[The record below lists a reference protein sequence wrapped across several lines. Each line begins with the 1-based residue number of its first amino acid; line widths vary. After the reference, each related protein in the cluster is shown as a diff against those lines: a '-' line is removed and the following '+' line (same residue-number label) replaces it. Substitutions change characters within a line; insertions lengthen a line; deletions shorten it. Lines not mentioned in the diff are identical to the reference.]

1 MTSRAKIAV
10 IQFPGSNTEL
20 ETIAAIERNGMT
32 PISHLWNEPASNLEL
47 CDGYIIVGG
56 FSYEDR
62 SRSGIIASL
71 DPVINTLKK
80 QALVGKPVLG
90 VCNGAQILVESGM
103 VPGNKGFDTIVGLSE
118 NKRVRSGQVVG
129 TGYYN
134 TWCYLKS
141 NKESVSAFIDK
152 SDDGLLLQIPIAHA
166 EGRFVMDKKLQ
177 EVVESTNL
185 AVYHYCNQDGE
196 IINDF
201 PVNPNGSIDNIA
213 ALGNVAGNV
222 MAIMPHPERTYKGDP
237 VFKSLNNFL
246 NSDDVFSY
254 KALRY
259 ESKKITISPFKKPK
273 KTTELL
279 ISMIIADNEA
289 ISVEKCIERLGQT
302 NAGIKKYLHLEIEH
316 EGVLDIENI
325 YETDVL
331 FNPSKEFITTNIDK
345 GSGFRFLV
353 REKENIGGRKM
364 KETLHRRFGF
374 NNITNILKGTVWEIN
389 SKEKQIK
396 KDIDL
401 ILNSHIL
408 CNPISQ
414 ECHEY

>member
-118 NKRVRSGQVVG
+118 NKRVRGGQVVG

-316 EGVLDIENI
+316 DGVLDIENI

>member
-1 MTSRAKIAV
+1 MIDKSKIAI

-32 PISHLWNEPASNLEL
+32 PISHLWNEPSSNLEQYSGFIL
-47 CDGYIIVGG
+47 VGG

-71 DPVINTLKK
+71 DPIMNTLKK
-80 QALVGKPVLG
+80 QALKGKPVLG
-90 VCNGAQILVESGM
+90 ICNGAQILVESGM
-103 VPGNKGFDTIVGLSE
+103 VPGNGNFDTMVSLTE
-118 NKRVRSGQVVG
+118 NKRVKGGQVVG

-141 NKESVSAFIDK
+141 NEKSASAFIDG
-152 SDDGLLLQIPIAHA
+152 SDMGLLHIPIAHA
-166 EGRFVMDKKLQ
+166 EGRFMMDSKLHQ
-177 EVVESTNL
+177 AVEKSNL
-185 AVYHYCNQDGE
+185 AVYRYCDKGGS

-201 PVNPNGSIDNIA
+201 PINPNGSIDNIA

-222 MAIMPHPERTYKGDP
+222 MAIMPHPERTHGGDSI
-237 VFKSLNNFL
+237 FRALNNFL
-246 NSDDVFSY
+246 STDEVFSY
-254 KALRY
+254 KALSY
-259 ESKKITISPFKKPK
+259 DCKKIKVAPFKKSK
-273 KTTELL
+273 ETTELL

-289 ISVEKCIERLGQT
+289 ISVQKCIERLGKT
-302 NAGIKKYLHLEIEH
+302 SVPIKKYLHLEIEH
-316 EGVLDIENI
+316 EGPLNMESV

-331 FNPSKEFITTNIDK
+331 FNPSKEFIVTNVK
-345 GSGFRFLV
+345 RNSGSRFLV

-364 KETLHRRFGF
+364 KETLQKRFGF
-374 NNITNILKGTVWEIN
+374 SGITNILKGTVWEIN

>member
-1 MTSRAKIAV
+1 MIGKPQIAI

-20 ETIAAIERNGMT
+20 ETIAAMERNGMT
-32 PISHLWNEPASNLEL
+32 PISHLWNEPSSNLEQYS
-47 CDGYIIVGG
+47 GYILVGG

-71 DPVINTLKK
+71 DPIMNTLKK
-80 QALVGKPVLG
+80 QALKGKPVLG
-90 VCNGAQILVESGM
+90 ICNGAQILVESGM
-103 VPGNKGFDTIVGLSE
+103 VPGNGNFDTMVSLTE
-118 NKRVRSGQVVG
+118 NKRVKGGQVVG

-141 NKESVSAFIDK
+141 NEKSASAFIDR
-152 SDDGLLLQIPIAHA
+152 SDMGLLHIPIAHA
-166 EGRFVMDKKLQ
+166 EGRFMMDSKLHQ
-177 EVVESTNL
+177 AVEKSNL
-185 AVYHYCNQDGE
+185 AVYRYCDKGGS

-201 PVNPNGSIDNIA
+201 PINPNGSIDNIA

-222 MAIMPHPERTYKGDP
+222 MAIMPHPERTHGGDSI
-237 VFKSLNNFL
+237 FRAL
-246 NSDDVFSY
+246 NSFLSTDEVFSY
-254 KALRY
+254 KALSY
-259 ESKKITISPFKKPK
+259 DCKKMKVAPFKKSK
-273 KTTELL
+273 ETTELL

-289 ISVEKCIERLGQT
+289 ISVQKCIERLGKT
-302 NAGIKKYLHLEIEH
+302 SVPIKKYLHLEIEH
-316 EGVLDIENI
+316 EGPLNMESV

-331 FNPSKEFITTNIDK
+331 FNPSKEFIVTDVKRNS
-345 GSGFRFLV
+345 GSRFLV

-364 KETLHRRFGF
+364 KETLQKRFGF
-374 NNITNILKGTVWEIN
+374 SGITNILKGTVWEIN
-389 SKEKQIK
+389 SREKQIK

>member
-302 NAGIKKYLHLEIEH
+302 NVGIKKYLHLEIEH
-316 EGVLDIENI
+316 DGVLDIENI

-389 SKEKQIK
+389 SMEKQIK

>member
-1 MTSRAKIAV
+1 MIGKPKIAI

-32 PISHLWNEPASNLEL
+32 PISHLWNEPSSNLEQYS
-47 CDGYIIVGG
+47 GYILVGG

-71 DPVINTLKK
+71 DPIMNTLKK
-80 QALVGKPVLG
+80 QALKGKPVLG
-90 VCNGAQILVESGM
+90 ICNGAQILVESGM
-103 VPGNKGFDTIVGLSE
+103 VPGNSNFDTMVSLTE
-118 NKRVRSGQVVG
+118 NKRVKGGQVVG

-141 NKESVSAFIDK
+141 NEKSASAFIDR
-152 SDDGLLLQIPIAHA
+152 SDMGLLHIPIAHA
-166 EGRFVMDKKLQ
+166 EGRFMMDSKLHQ
-177 EVVESTNL
+177 AVEKSNL
-185 AVYHYCNQDGE
+185 AVYRYCDKGGS

-201 PVNPNGSIDNIA
+201 PINPNGSIDNIA

-222 MAIMPHPERTYKGDP
+222 MAIMPHPERTHGGDSI
-237 VFKSLNNFL
+237 FRAL
-246 NSDDVFSY
+246 NSFLSTDEVFSY
-254 KALRY
+254 KALSY
-259 ESKKITISPFKKPK
+259 HCKKMKVAPFKKSK
-273 KTTELL
+273 ETTELL

-289 ISVEKCIERLGQT
+289 ISVQKCIERLGKT
-302 NAGIKKYLHLEIEH
+302 SVPIKKYLHLEIEH
-316 EGVLDIENI
+316 EGPLNMDSV

-331 FNPSKEFITTNIDK
+331 FNPSKEFVVTDVKRNS
-345 GSGFRFLV
+345 GSRFLV

-364 KETLHRRFGF
+364 KETLQKRFGF
-374 NNITNILKGTVWEIN
+374 SGITNILKGTVWEIN
-389 SKEKQIK
+389 SREKQIK

>member
-316 EGVLDIENI
+316 DGVLDIENI

-364 KETLHRRFGF
+364 KETLHKRFGF

>member
-1 MTSRAKIAV
+1 MIDKSKIAI

-32 PISHLWNEPASNLEL
+32 PISHLWNEPSSNLEQYSGFIL
-47 CDGYIIVGG
+47 VGG

-71 DPVINTLKK
+71 DPIMNTLKK
-80 QALVGKPVLG
+80 QALKGKPVLG
-90 VCNGAQILVESGM
+90 ICNGAQILVESGM
-103 VPGNKGFDTIVGLSE
+103 VPGNGNFDTMVSLTE
-118 NKRVRSGQVVG
+118 NKRVKGGQVVG

-141 NKESVSAFIDK
+141 NEKSVSAFIDR
-152 SDDGLLLQIPIAHA
+152 SDMGLLHIPIAHA
-166 EGRFVMDKKLQ
+166 EGRFMVDSKLHQ
-177 EVVESTNL
+177 AVEKSNL
-185 AVYHYCNQDGE
+185 AVYRYCDKGGS

-201 PVNPNGSIDNIA
+201 PINPNGSIDNIA

-222 MAIMPHPERTYKGDP
+222 MAIMPHPERTHGGDSI
-237 VFKSLNNFL
+237 FRALNNFL
-246 NSDDVFSY
+246 STDEVFSY
-254 KALRY
+254 KALSY
-259 ESKKITISPFKKPK
+259 DCKKIKVAPFKKSK
-273 KTTELL
+273 ETTELL

-289 ISVEKCIERLGQT
+289 ISVQKCIERLGKT
-302 NAGIKKYLHLEIEH
+302 SVPIKKYLHLEIEH
-316 EGVLDIENI
+316 EGPLNMDSV

-331 FNPSKEFITTNIDK
+331 FNPSKEFIVTNVK
-345 GSGFRFLV
+345 RNSGSRFLV

-364 KETLHRRFGF
+364 KETLQKRFGF
-374 NNITNILKGTVWEIN
+374 SGITNILKGTVWEIN

>member
-1 MTSRAKIAV
+1 MIDKPKIAI

-32 PISHLWNEPASNLEL
+32 PISHLWNEPSSNLEQYR
-47 CDGYIIVGG
+47 GYMLVGG

-71 DPVINTLKK
+71 DPIMNTLKK
-80 QALVGKPVLG
+80 QALKGKPVLG
-90 VCNGAQILVESGM
+90 ICNGAQILVESGM
-103 VPGNKGFDTIVGLSE
+103 VPGNGNFDTMVSLTE
-118 NKRVRSGQVVG
+118 NKRVKGGQVVG

-141 NKESVSAFIDK
+141 NEKSVSAFIDR
-152 SDDGLLLQIPIAHA
+152 SDMGLLHIPIAHA
-166 EGRFVMDKKLQ
+166 EGRFMMDSKLHQ
-177 EVVESTNL
+177 AVEKSNL
-185 AVYHYCNQDGE
+185 AVYRYCDKGGS

-201 PVNPNGSIDNIA
+201 PINPNGSIDNIA

-222 MAIMPHPERTYKGDP
+222 MAIMPHPERTHGGDSI
-237 VFKSLNNFL
+237 FRAL
-246 NSDDVFSY
+246 NSFLSTDEVFSY
-254 KALRY
+254 KALSY
-259 ESKKITISPFKKPK
+259 DCKKIKVAPFKKSK
-273 KTTELL
+273 ETTELL

-289 ISVEKCIERLGQT
+289 ISVQKCIERLGKT
-302 NAGIKKYLHLEIEH
+302 SVPIKKYLHLEIEH
-316 EGVLDIENI
+316 EGPLNMESV

-331 FNPSKEFITTNIDK
+331 FNPSKEFIVTNVK
-345 GSGFRFLV
+345 RNSGSRFLV

-364 KETLHRRFGF
+364 KETLQKRFGF
-374 NNITNILKGTVWEIN
+374 SGITNILKGTVWEIN

>member
-1 MTSRAKIAV
+1 MIGKPKIAI

-32 PISHLWNEPASNLEL
+32 PISHLWNEPSSNLEQYS
-47 CDGYIIVGG
+47 GYILVGG

-71 DPVINTLKK
+71 DPIMNTLKK
-80 QALVGKPVLG
+80 QALKGKPVLG
-90 VCNGAQILVESGM
+90 ICNGAQILVESGM
-103 VPGNKGFDTIVGLSE
+103 VPGNGNFDTMVSLTE
-118 NKRVRSGQVVG
+118 NKRVKGGQVVG

-141 NKESVSAFIDK
+141 NEKSASAFIDG
-152 SDDGLLLQIPIAHA
+152 SDMGLLHIPIAHA
-166 EGRFVMDKKLQ
+166 EGRFMMDSKLHQ
-177 EVVESTNL
+177 AVEKSNL
-185 AVYHYCNQDGE
+185 AVYRYCDKGGS

-201 PVNPNGSIDNIA
+201 PINPNGSIDNIA

-222 MAIMPHPERTYKGDP
+222 MAIMPHPERTHGGDSI
-237 VFKSLNNFL
+237 FRAL
-246 NSDDVFSY
+246 NSFLSTDEVFSY
-254 KALRY
+254 KALSY
-259 ESKKITISPFKKPK
+259 DCKKMKVAPFKKSK
-273 KTTELL
+273 ETTELL

-289 ISVEKCIERLGQT
+289 ISVQKCIERLGKT
-302 NAGIKKYLHLEIEH
+302 SVPIKKYLHLEIEH
-316 EGVLDIENI
+316 EGPLNMDSV

-331 FNPSKEFITTNIDK
+331 FNPSKEFIVTDVKRNS
-345 GSGFRFLV
+345 GSRFLV

-364 KETLHRRFGF
+364 KETLQKRFGF
-374 NNITNILKGTVWEIN
+374 SGITNILKGTVWEIN
-389 SKEKQIK
+389 SREKQIK

>member
-1 MTSRAKIAV
+1 MISRAKIAV

-254 KALRY
+254 KALKY

-302 NAGIKKYLHLEIEH
+302 DAGIKKYLHLEIEH
-316 EGVLDIENI
+316 DGVLDIESI

>member
-1 MTSRAKIAV
+1 MKNRSKIAV

-20 ETIAAIERNGMT
+20 ETIAAIERNGMV
-32 PISHLWNEPASNLEL
+32 PISHLWNEPSSNLDL

-71 DPVINTLKK
+71 DPVMNTLKK
-80 QALVGKPVLG
+80 QALTGKPVLG

-103 VPGNKGFDTIVGLSE
+103 VPGNNGFETIVSLSE

-141 NKESVSAFIDK
+141 NKESVSAFVDK
-152 SDDGLLLQIPIAHA
+152 SDNGLLHIPIAHA
-166 EGRFVMDKKLQ
+166 EGRFMMDKKLQ
-177 EVVESTNL
+177 DIVETANL
-185 AVYHYCNQDGE
+185 AVYHYCNEDGE
-196 IINDF
+196 VINDF

-222 MAIMPHPERTYKGDP
+222 MAIMPHPERTYIGDP
-237 VFKSLNNFL
+237 IFRSLNSFL

-254 KALRY
+254 KALNY
-259 ESKKITISPFKKPK
+259 ESKKINISPFKKSK

-289 ISVEKCIERLGQT
+289 ISVEKCIERLGKT
-302 NAGIKKYLHLEIEH
+302 DANIKKYLHLEIEH
-316 EGVLDIENI
+316 DGALDIENI

-331 FNPSKEFITTNIDK
+331 FNPSKEFIATNVDR
-345 GSGFRFLV
+345 GSGSRFLV
-353 REKENIGGRKM
+353 REKENIEGRKM
-364 KETLHRRFGF
+364 KETLQKRFGF
-374 NNITNILKGTVWEIN
+374 NNVTNILKGTVWEIN
-389 SKEKQIK
+389 STEKQIK

>member
-1 MTSRAKIAV
+1 MTNRPKIAV

-20 ETIAAIERNGMT
+20 ETIAAIERNGMI
-32 PISHLWNEPASNLEL
+32 PISHLWNEPSSNLEL

-71 DPVINTLKK
+71 DPVMSTVKK
-80 QALVGKPVLG
+80 QALTGKPVLG
-90 VCNGAQILVESGM
+90 VCNGAQILVESGI
-103 VPGNKGFDTIVGLSE
+103 VPGNNGFDTIVSLSE
-118 NKRVRSGQVVG
+118 NKRVKSGQVVG

-141 NKESVSAFIDK
+141 NKESVSAFVDK
-152 SDDGLLLQIPIAHA
+152 SDNGLLHVPIAHA
-166 EGRFVMDKKLQ
+166 EGRFMMDKKLQ
-177 EVVESTNL
+177 EIVETANL
-185 AVYHYCNQDGE
+185 AVYHYCNEDGV

-222 MAIMPHPERTYKGDP
+222 MAIMPHPERTHIGDP
-237 VFKSLNNFL
+237 IFRSLNSFL

-254 KALRY
+254 KALNY
-259 ESKKITISPFKKPK
+259 KSKKINISPFKKSK

-289 ISVEKCIERLGQT
+289 ISVEKCIERLGKT
-302 NAGIKKYLHLEIEH
+302 DADIKKYLHLEIEH
-316 EGVLDIENI
+316 DGALDIESI

-331 FNPSKEFITTNIDK
+331 FNPSKEFIATNVDR
-345 GSGFRFLV
+345 GSGSRFLV

-364 KETLHRRFGF
+364 KETLQKRFGF
-374 NNITNILKGTVWEIN
+374 SGITNILKGTIWEIN

>member
-32 PISHLWNEPASNLEL
+32 PISHLWNEPASNLEF

-316 EGVLDIENI
+316 DGVLDIENI

>member
-1 MTSRAKIAV
+1 MIDKSKIAI

-32 PISHLWNEPASNLEL
+32 PISHLWNEPSSNLEQYSGFIL
-47 CDGYIIVGG
+47 VGG

-71 DPVINTLKK
+71 DPIMNTLKK
-80 QALVGKPVLG
+80 QALKGKPVLG
-90 VCNGAQILVESGM
+90 ICNGAQILVESGM
-103 VPGNKGFDTIVGLSE
+103 VPGNGNFDTMVSLTE
-118 NKRVRSGQVVG
+118 NKRVKGGQVVG

-141 NKESVSAFIDK
+141 NEKSASAFIDG
-152 SDDGLLLQIPIAHA
+152 SDMGLLHIPIAHA
-166 EGRFVMDKKLQ
+166 EGRFMMDSKLHQ
-177 EVVESTNL
+177 AVEKSNL
-185 AVYHYCNQDGE
+185 AVYRYCDKGGS

-201 PVNPNGSIDNIA
+201 PINPNGSIDNIA

-222 MAIMPHPERTYKGDP
+222 MAIMPHPERTHGGDSI
-237 VFKSLNNFL
+237 FRALNNFL
-246 NSDDVFSY
+246 STDEVFSY
-254 KALRY
+254 KALSY
-259 ESKKITISPFKKPK
+259 DCKKIKVAPFKKSK
-273 KTTELL
+273 ETTELL

-289 ISVEKCIERLGQT
+289 ISVQKCIERLGKT
-302 NAGIKKYLHLEIEH
+302 SVPIKKYLHLEIEH
-316 EGVLDIENI
+316 EGPLNMESV

-331 FNPSKEFITTNIDK
+331 FNPSKEFIVTNVK
-345 GSGFRFLV
+345 RNSGSRFLV

-364 KETLHRRFGF
+364 KETLQKRFGF
-374 NNITNILKGTVWEIN
+374 SGITSILKGTIWEIN
-389 SKEKQIK
+389 SREKQIK

>member
-1 MTSRAKIAV
+1 MIDKPKIAI

-32 PISHLWNEPASNLEL
+32 PISHLWNEPSSNLEQYS
-47 CDGYIIVGG
+47 GYILVGG

-71 DPVINTLKK
+71 DPIMNTLKK
-80 QALVGKPVLG
+80 QALKGKPVLG
-90 VCNGAQILVESGM
+90 ICNGAQILVESGM
-103 VPGNKGFDTIVGLSE
+103 VPGNGNFDTMVSLTE
-118 NKRVRSGQVVG
+118 NKRVKGGQVVG

-141 NKESVSAFIDK
+141 NEKSASAFIDG
-152 SDDGLLLQIPIAHA
+152 SDMGLLHIPIAHA
-166 EGRFVMDKKLQ
+166 EGRFMMDSKLHQ
-177 EVVESTNL
+177 AVEKSNL
-185 AVYHYCNQDGE
+185 AVYRYCDKGGS

-201 PVNPNGSIDNIA
+201 PINPNGSIDNIA

-222 MAIMPHPERTYKGDP
+222 MAIMPHPERTHGGDSI
-237 VFKSLNNFL
+237 FRAL
-246 NSDDVFSY
+246 NSFLSTDEVFSY
-254 KALRY
+254 KALSY
-259 ESKKITISPFKKPK
+259 DCKKIKVAPFKKSK
-273 KTTELL
+273 ETTELL

-289 ISVEKCIERLGQT
+289 ISVQKCIERLGKT
-302 NAGIKKYLHLEIEH
+302 SVPIKKYLHLEIEH
-316 EGVLDIENI
+316 EGPLNMDSV

-331 FNPSKEFITTNIDK
+331 FNPSKEFIVTDVKRNS
-345 GSGFRFLV
+345 GSRFLV

-364 KETLHRRFGF
+364 KETLQKRFGF
-374 NNITNILKGTVWEIN
+374 SGITNILKGTVWEIN
-389 SKEKQIK
+389 SREKQIK

>member
-118 NKRVRSGQVVG
+118 NKRVKSGQVVG

-141 NKESVSAFIDK
+141 NKESVSAFIDR

-259 ESKKITISPFKKPK
+259 ESKKITVSPFKKPK

-316 EGVLDIENI
+316 DGVLDIENI

-364 KETLHRRFGF
+364 KETLHKRFGF

>member
-1 MTSRAKIAV
+1 MIDKSKIAI

-32 PISHLWNEPASNLEL
+32 PISHLWNEPSSNLEQYSGFIL
-47 CDGYIIVGG
+47 VGG

-71 DPVINTLKK
+71 DPIMNTLKK
-80 QALVGKPVLG
+80 QALKGKPVLG
-90 VCNGAQILVESGM
+90 ICNGAQILVESGM
-103 VPGNKGFDTIVGLSE
+103 VPGNGNFDTMVSLTE
-118 NKRVRSGQVVG
+118 NKRVKGGQVVG

-141 NKESVSAFIDK
+141 NEKSVSAFIDR
-152 SDDGLLLQIPIAHA
+152 SDMGLLHIPIAHA
-166 EGRFVMDKKLQ
+166 EGRFMMDSKLHQ
-177 EVVESTNL
+177 AVEKSNL
-185 AVYHYCNQDGE
+185 AVYRYCDKGGS

-201 PVNPNGSIDNIA
+201 PINPNGSIDNIA

-222 MAIMPHPERTYKGDP
+222 MAIMPHPERTHGGDSI
-237 VFKSLNNFL
+237 FRALNNFL
-246 NSDDVFSY
+246 STDEVFSY
-254 KALRY
+254 KALSY
-259 ESKKITISPFKKPK
+259 DCKKIKVAPFKKSK
-273 KTTELL
+273 ETTELL

-289 ISVEKCIERLGQT
+289 ISVQKCIERLGKT
-302 NAGIKKYLHLEIEH
+302 SVPIKKYLHLEIEH
-316 EGVLDIENI
+316 EGPLNMDSV

-331 FNPSKEFITTNIDK
+331 FNPSKEFIVTNVK
-345 GSGFRFLV
+345 RNSGSRFLV

-364 KETLHRRFGF
+364 KETLQKRFGF
-374 NNITNILKGTVWEIN
+374 SGITNILKGTVWEIN

>member
-1 MTSRAKIAV
+1 MIDKPKIAI

-32 PISHLWNEPASNLEL
+32 PISHLWNEPSSNLEQYS
-47 CDGYIIVGG
+47 GYILVGG

-71 DPVINTLKK
+71 DPIMSTLKK
-80 QALVGKPVLG
+80 QALKGKPVLG
-90 VCNGAQILVESGM
+90 ICNGAQILVESGM
-103 VPGNKGFDTIVGLSE
+103 VPGNGNFDTMVSLTE
-118 NKRVRSGQVVG
+118 NKRVKGGQVVG

-141 NKESVSAFIDK
+141 NEKSASAFIDR
-152 SDDGLLLQIPIAHA
+152 SDMGLLHIPIAHA
-166 EGRFVMDKKLQ
+166 EGRLMMDSKLHQ
-177 EVVESTNL
+177 AVEKSNL
-185 AVYHYCNQDGE
+185 AVYRYCDKGGS

-201 PVNPNGSIDNIA
+201 PINPNGSIDNIA

-222 MAIMPHPERTYKGDP
+222 MAIMPHPERTHGGDSI
-237 VFKSLNNFL
+237 FRAL
-246 NSDDVFSY
+246 NSFLSTDEVFSY
-254 KALRY
+254 KALSY
-259 ESKKITISPFKKPK
+259 DCKKIKVAPFKKSK
-273 KTTELL
+273 ETTELL

-289 ISVEKCIERLGQT
+289 ISVQKCIERLGKT
-302 NAGIKKYLHLEIEH
+302 SVPIKKYLHLEIEH
-316 EGVLDIENI
+316 EGPLNMDSV

-331 FNPSKEFITTNIDK
+331 FNPSKEFIVTDVKRNS
-345 GSGFRFLV
+345 GSRFLV

-364 KETLHRRFGF
+364 KETLQKRFGF
-374 NNITNILKGTVWEIN
+374 SGITNILKGTIWEIN
-389 SKEKQIK
+389 SREKQIK

>member
-1 MTSRAKIAV
+1 
-10 IQFPGSNTEL
+10 
-20 ETIAAIERNGMT
+20 
-32 PISHLWNEPASNLEL
+32 
-47 CDGYIIVGG
+47 
-56 FSYEDR
+56 
-62 SRSGIIASL
+62 
-71 DPVINTLKK
+71 
-80 QALVGKPVLG
+80 VGKPVLG

-316 EGVLDIENI
+316 DGVLDIENI
-325 YETDVL
+325 YETGVL

>member
-316 EGVLDIENI
+316 DGVLDIENI

-396 KDIDL
+396 KR
-401 ILNSHIL
+401 H
-408 CNPISQ
+408 
-414 ECHEY
+414 

>member
-1 MTSRAKIAV
+1 MIDKPKIAI

-32 PISHLWNEPASNLEL
+32 PISHLWNEPSSNLEQYSGFIL
-47 CDGYIIVGG
+47 VGG

-71 DPVINTLKK
+71 DPIMNTLKK
-80 QALVGKPVLG
+80 QALKGKPVLG
-90 VCNGAQILVESGM
+90 ICNGAQILVESGM
-103 VPGNKGFDTIVGLSE
+103 VPGNGNFDTMVSLTE
-118 NKRVRSGQVVG
+118 NKRVKGGQVVG

-141 NKESVSAFIDK
+141 NEKSVSAFIDR
-152 SDDGLLLQIPIAHA
+152 SDMGLLHMPIAHA
-166 EGRFVMDKKLQ
+166 EGRFMMDSKLHQ
-177 EVVESTNL
+177 AVEKSNL
-185 AVYHYCNQDGE
+185 AVYRYCDKGGS

-201 PVNPNGSIDNIA
+201 PINPNGSIDNIA

-222 MAIMPHPERTYKGDP
+222 MAIMPHPERTHGGDSI
-237 VFKSLNNFL
+237 FRALNNFL
-246 NSDDVFSY
+246 STDEVFSY
-254 KALRY
+254 KALSY
-259 ESKKITISPFKKPK
+259 DCKKIKVAPFKKSK
-273 KTTELL
+273 ETTELL

-289 ISVEKCIERLGQT
+289 ISVQKCIERLGKT
-302 NAGIKKYLHLEIEH
+302 SVPIKKYLHLEIEH
-316 EGVLDIENI
+316 EGPLNMESV

-331 FNPSKEFITTNIDK
+331 FNPSKEFIVTNVK
-345 GSGFRFLV
+345 RNSGSRFLV

-364 KETLHRRFGF
+364 KETLQKRFGF
-374 NNITNILKGTVWEIN
+374 SGITNILKGTVWEIN

>member
-316 EGVLDIENI
+316 DGVLDIENI
-325 YETDVL
+325 YETGVL

>member
-1 MTSRAKIAV
+1 MIDKPKIAI

-32 PISHLWNEPASNLEL
+32 PISHLWNEPSSNLEQ
-47 CDGYIIVGG
+47 CSGYILVGG

-71 DPVINTLKK
+71 DPIMNTLKK
-80 QALVGKPVLG
+80 QALKGKPVLG
-90 VCNGAQILVESGM
+90 ICNGAQILVESGM
-103 VPGNKGFDTIVGLSE
+103 VPGNGNFDTMVSLTE
-118 NKRVRSGQVVG
+118 NKRVKGGQVVG

-141 NKESVSAFIDK
+141 NEKSVSAFIDR
-152 SDDGLLLQIPIAHA
+152 SDMGLLHIPIAHA
-166 EGRFVMDKKLQ
+166 EGRFMMDSKLHQ
-177 EVVESTNL
+177 AVEKSNL
-185 AVYHYCNQDGE
+185 AVYRYCDKGGS

-201 PVNPNGSIDNIA
+201 PINPNGSIDNIA

-222 MAIMPHPERTYKGDP
+222 MAIMPHPERTHGGDSI
-237 VFKSLNNFL
+237 FRAL
-246 NSDDVFSY
+246 NSFLSTDEVFSY
-254 KALRY
+254 KALSY
-259 ESKKITISPFKKPK
+259 DCKKIKVAPFKKSK
-273 KTTELL
+273 ETTELL

-289 ISVEKCIERLGQT
+289 ISVQKCIERLGKT
-302 NAGIKKYLHLEIEH
+302 SVPIKKYLHLEIEH
-316 EGVLDIENI
+316 EGPLNMESV

-331 FNPSKEFITTNIDK
+331 FNPSKEFIVTNVK
-345 GSGFRFLV
+345 RNSGSRFLV

-364 KETLHRRFGF
+364 KETLQKRFGF
-374 NNITNILKGTVWEIN
+374 SGITNILKGTIWEIN
-389 SKEKQIK
+389 SREKQIK

>member
-222 MAIMPHPERTYKGDP
+222 MAIMPHPERTDKGDP

-316 EGVLDIENI
+316 DGVLDIENI

>member
-20 ETIAAIERNGMT
+20 ETIAAIERNGMS

-118 NKRVRSGQVVG
+118 NKRVRGGQVVG

-316 EGVLDIENI
+316 DGVLDIENI

>member
-1 MTSRAKIAV
+1 MTNRPKIAV

-20 ETIAAIERNGMT
+20 ETIAAIERNGMI
-32 PISHLWNEPASNLEL
+32 PISHLWNEPSSNLEL

-71 DPVINTLKK
+71 DPVMSTLKK
-80 QALVGKPVLG
+80 QASTGKPVLG
-90 VCNGAQILVESGM
+90 VCNGAQILVESGI
-103 VPGNKGFDTIVGLSE
+103 VPGNSGFDTIVSLSE
-118 NKRVRSGQVVG
+118 NKRVKNGQVVG

-141 NKESVSAFIDK
+141 NKESVSAFVDK
-152 SDDGLLLQIPIAHA
+152 SDNGLLHVPIAHA
-166 EGRFVMDKKLQ
+166 EGRFMMDKKLQ
-177 EVVESTNL
+177 EIVETANL
-185 AVYHYCNQDGE
+185 AVYHYCNEDGV

-222 MAIMPHPERTYKGDP
+222 MAIMPHPERTHIGDP
-237 VFKSLNNFL
+237 IFRSLNSFL

-254 KALRY
+254 KALNY
-259 ESKKITISPFKKPK
+259 KSKKINISPFKKSK

-289 ISVEKCIERLGQT
+289 ISVEKCIERLGKT
-302 NAGIKKYLHLEIEH
+302 DANIKKYLHLEIEH
-316 EGVLDIENI
+316 DGALDIESI

-331 FNPSKEFITTNIDK
+331 FNPNKEFIATNVDR
-345 GSGFRFLV
+345 GSGSRFLV

-364 KETLHRRFGF
+364 KETLQKRFGF

-401 ILNSHIL
+401 ILNSYIL
-408 CNPISQ
+408 SNPISQ

>member
-71 DPVINTLKK
+71 DPVMNTLKK

-316 EGVLDIENI
+316 DGVLDIENI

>member
-1 MTSRAKIAV
+1 MIDKSKIAI

-32 PISHLWNEPASNLEL
+32 PISHLWNEPSSNLEQYSGFIL
-47 CDGYIIVGG
+47 VGG

-71 DPVINTLKK
+71 DPIMNTLKK
-80 QALVGKPVLG
+80 QALKGKPVLG
-90 VCNGAQILVESGM
+90 ICNGAQILVESGM
-103 VPGNKGFDTIVGLSE
+103 VPGNGNFDTMVSLTE
-118 NKRVRSGQVVG
+118 NKRVKGGQVVG

-141 NKESVSAFIDK
+141 NEKSVSAFIDG
-152 SDDGLLLQIPIAHA
+152 SDMGLLHIPIAHA
-166 EGRFVMDKKLQ
+166 EGRFMMDSKLHQ
-177 EVVESTNL
+177 AVEKSNL
-185 AVYHYCNQDGE
+185 AVYRYCDKGGS

-201 PVNPNGSIDNIA
+201 PINPNGSIDNIA

-222 MAIMPHPERTYKGDP
+222 MAIMPHPERTHGGDSI
-237 VFKSLNNFL
+237 FRALNNFL
-246 NSDDVFSY
+246 STDEVFSY
-254 KALRY
+254 KALSY
-259 ESKKITISPFKKPK
+259 DCKKIKVAPFKKSK
-273 KTTELL
+273 ETTELL

-289 ISVEKCIERLGQT
+289 ISVQKCIERLGKT
-302 NAGIKKYLHLEIEH
+302 SVPIKKYLHLEIEH
-316 EGVLDIENI
+316 EGPLNMESV

-331 FNPSKEFITTNIDK
+331 FNPSKEFIVTNVK
-345 GSGFRFLV
+345 RNSGSRFLV

-364 KETLHRRFGF
+364 KETLQKRFGF
-374 NNITNILKGTVWEIN
+374 SGITNILKGTIWEIN
-389 SKEKQIK
+389 SREKQIK

>member
-1 MTSRAKIAV
+1 MTNRPKIAV

-20 ETIAAIERNGMT
+20 ETIAAIERNGMI
-32 PISHLWNEPASNLEL
+32 PISHLWNEPSSNLEL

-71 DPVINTLKK
+71 DPVMSTLKK
-80 QALVGKPVLG
+80 QALTGKPVLG
-90 VCNGAQILVESGM
+90 VCNGAQILVESGI
-103 VPGNKGFDTIVGLSE
+103 VPGNNGFDTIVSLSE
-118 NKRVRSGQVVG
+118 NKRVKSGQVVG

-141 NKESVSAFIDK
+141 NKESVSAFVDK
-152 SDDGLLLQIPIAHA
+152 SDNGLLHVPIAHA
-166 EGRFVMDKKLQ
+166 EGRFMMDKKLQ
-177 EVVESTNL
+177 EIVETANL
-185 AVYHYCNQDGE
+185 AVYHYCNEDGV

-222 MAIMPHPERTYKGDP
+222 MAIMPHPERTHIGDP
-237 VFKSLNNFL
+237 IFRSLNSFL

-254 KALRY
+254 KALNY
-259 ESKKITISPFKKPK
+259 ESKKINLSPFKKSK

-289 ISVEKCIERLGQT
+289 ISVEKCIERLGKT
-302 NAGIKKYLHLEIEH
+302 DANIKKYLHLEIEH
-316 EGVLDIENI
+316 DGALDIESI

-331 FNPSKEFITTNIDK
+331 FNPSKEFIATNVDR
-345 GSGFRFLV
+345 GSGSRFLV
-353 REKENIGGRKM
+353 REKENIDGRKM
-364 KETLHRRFGF
+364 KETLQKRFGF
-374 NNITNILKGTVWEIN
+374 LNIKNIIKGTVWETV
-389 SKEKQIK
+389 SQKKQAK

-414 ECHEY
+414 ERHEY

>member
-1 MTSRAKIAV
+1 MIDKSKIAI

-32 PISHLWNEPASNLEL
+32 PISHLWNEPSSNLEQYS
-47 CDGYIIVGG
+47 GYILVGG

-71 DPVINTLKK
+71 DPIMNTLKK
-80 QALVGKPVLG
+80 QALKGKPVLG
-90 VCNGAQILVESGM
+90 ICNGAQILVESGM
-103 VPGNKGFDTIVGLSE
+103 VPGNGNFDTMVSLTE
-118 NKRVRSGQVVG
+118 NKRVKGGQVVG

-141 NKESVSAFIDK
+141 NEKSVSAFIDR
-152 SDDGLLLQIPIAHA
+152 SDMGLLHIPIAHA
-166 EGRFVMDKKLQ
+166 EGRFMMDSKLHQ
-177 EVVESTNL
+177 AVEKSNL
-185 AVYHYCNQDGE
+185 AVYRYCDKGGS

-201 PVNPNGSIDNIA
+201 PINPNGSIDNIA

-222 MAIMPHPERTYKGDP
+222 MAIMPHPERTHGGDSI
-237 VFKSLNNFL
+237 FRALNNFL
-246 NSDDVFSY
+246 STDEVFSY
-254 KALRY
+254 KALSY
-259 ESKKITISPFKKPK
+259 DCKKIKVAPFKKSK
-273 KTTELL
+273 ETTELL

-289 ISVEKCIERLGQT
+289 ISVQKCIERLGKT
-302 NAGIKKYLHLEIEH
+302 SVPIKKYLHLEIEH
-316 EGVLDIENI
+316 EGPLNMESV

-331 FNPSKEFITTNIDK
+331 FNPSKEFIVTNVK
-345 GSGFRFLV
+345 RNSGSRFLV

-364 KETLHRRFGF
+364 KETLQKRFGF
-374 NNITNILKGTVWEIN
+374 SGITNILKGTVWEIN

>member
-1 MTSRAKIAV
+1 MIDKPKIAI

-32 PISHLWNEPASNLEL
+32 PISHLWNEPSSNLEQYS
-47 CDGYIIVGG
+47 GYILVGG

-71 DPVINTLKK
+71 DPIMNTLKK
-80 QALVGKPVLG
+80 QALKGKPVLG
-90 VCNGAQILVESGM
+90 ICNGAQILVESGM
-103 VPGNKGFDTIVGLSE
+103 VPGNGNFDTMVSLTE
-118 NKRVRSGQVVG
+118 NKRVKGGQVVG

-141 NKESVSAFIDK
+141 NEKSASAFIDG
-152 SDDGLLLQIPIAHA
+152 SDMDLLHIPIAHA
-166 EGRFVMDKKLQ
+166 EGRFMMDSKLHQ
-177 EVVESTNL
+177 AVEKSNL
-185 AVYHYCNQDGE
+185 AVYRYCDKGGS

-201 PVNPNGSIDNIA
+201 PINPNGSIDNIA

-222 MAIMPHPERTYKGDP
+222 MAIMPHPERTHGGDSI
-237 VFKSLNNFL
+237 FRALNNFL
-246 NSDDVFSY
+246 STDEVFSY
-254 KALRY
+254 KALSY
-259 ESKKITISPFKKPK
+259 DCKKIKVAPFKKSK
-273 KTTELL
+273 ETTELL

-289 ISVEKCIERLGQT
+289 ISVQKCIERLGKT
-302 NAGIKKYLHLEIEH
+302 SVPIKKYLHLEIEH
-316 EGVLDIENI
+316 EGPLNMDSV

-331 FNPSKEFITTNIDK
+331 FNPSKEFIVTNVK
-345 GSGFRFLV
+345 RNSGSRFLV

-364 KETLHRRFGF
+364 KETLQKRFGF
-374 NNITNILKGTVWEIN
+374 SGITNILKGTIWEIN
-389 SKEKQIK
+389 SREKQIK

>member
-1 MTSRAKIAV
+1 MIDKSKIAI

-32 PISHLWNEPASNLEL
+32 PISHLWNEPSSNLEQYSGFIL
-47 CDGYIIVGG
+47 VGG

-71 DPVINTLKK
+71 DPIMNTLKK
-80 QALVGKPVLG
+80 QALKGKPVLG
-90 VCNGAQILVESGM
+90 ICNGAQILVESGM
-103 VPGNKGFDTIVGLSE
+103 VPGNGNFDTMVSLTE
-118 NKRVRSGQVVG
+118 NKRVKGGQVVG

-141 NKESVSAFIDK
+141 NEKSVSAFIDR
-152 SDDGLLLQIPIAHA
+152 SDMGLLHIPIAHA
-166 EGRFVMDKKLQ
+166 EGRFMMDSKLHQ
-177 EVVESTNL
+177 AVEKSNL
-185 AVYHYCNQDGE
+185 AVYRYCDKGGS

-201 PVNPNGSIDNIA
+201 PINPNGSIDNIA

-222 MAIMPHPERTYKGDP
+222 MAIMPHPERTHGGDSI
-237 VFKSLNNFL
+237 FRALNNFL
-246 NSDDVFSY
+246 STDEVFSY
-254 KALRY
+254 KALSY
-259 ESKKITISPFKKPK
+259 DCKKIKVAPFKKSK
-273 KTTELL
+273 ETTELL

-289 ISVEKCIERLGQT
+289 ISVQKCIERLGKT
-302 NAGIKKYLHLEIEH
+302 SVPIKKYLHLEIEH
-316 EGVLDIENI
+316 EGPLNMDRV

-331 FNPSKEFITTNIDK
+331 FNPSKEFIVTDVKRNS
-345 GSGFRFLV
+345 GSRFLV

-364 KETLHRRFGF
+364 KETLQKRFGF
-374 NNITNILKGTVWEIN
+374 SGITNILKGTVWEIN

>member
-20 ETIAAIERNGMT
+20 ETIAAIERNGMM
-32 PISHLWNEPASNLEL
+32 PISHLWNEPSSNLEL

-316 EGVLDIENI
+316 DGVLDIENI

>member
-32 PISHLWNEPASNLEL
+32 PISHLWNEPASNLEF

-222 MAIMPHPERTYKGDP
+222 MAIMPHPERTDKGDP

-316 EGVLDIENI
+316 DGVLDIENI

>member
-1 MTSRAKIAV
+1 MIDKSKIAI

-32 PISHLWNEPASNLEL
+32 PISHLWNEPSSNLEQYSGFIL
-47 CDGYIIVGG
+47 VGG

-71 DPVINTLKK
+71 DPIMNTLKK
-80 QALVGKPVLG
+80 QALKGKPVLG
-90 VCNGAQILVESGM
+90 ICNGAQILVESGM
-103 VPGNKGFDTIVGLSE
+103 VPGNGNFDTMVSLTE
-118 NKRVRSGQVVG
+118 NKRVKGGQVVG

-141 NKESVSAFIDK
+141 NEKSVSAFIDR
-152 SDDGLLLQIPIAHA
+152 SDMGLLHIPIAHA
-166 EGRFVMDKKLQ
+166 EGSFMMDSKLHQ
-177 EVVESTNL
+177 AVEKSNL
-185 AVYHYCNQDGE
+185 AVYRYCDKGGS

-201 PVNPNGSIDNIA
+201 PINPNGSIDNIA

-222 MAIMPHPERTYKGDP
+222 MAIMPHPERTHGGDSI
-237 VFKSLNNFL
+237 FRAL
-246 NSDDVFSY
+246 NSFLSTDEVFSY
-254 KALRY
+254 KALSY
-259 ESKKITISPFKKPK
+259 DCKKIKVAPFKKSK
-273 KTTELL
+273 ETTELL

-289 ISVEKCIERLGQT
+289 ISVQKCIERLGKT
-302 NAGIKKYLHLEIEH
+302 SVPIKKYLHLEIEH
-316 EGVLDIENI
+316 EGPLNMESV

-331 FNPSKEFITTNIDK
+331 FNPSKEFIVTNVK
-345 GSGFRFLV
+345 RNSGSRFLV

-364 KETLHRRFGF
+364 KETLQKRFGF
-374 NNITNILKGTVWEIN
+374 SGITNILKGTVWEIN

>member
-1 MTSRAKIAV
+1 MIDKSKIAI

-32 PISHLWNEPASNLEL
+32 PISHLWNEPSSNLEQYSGFIL
-47 CDGYIIVGG
+47 VGG

-71 DPVINTLKK
+71 DPIMNTLKK
-80 QALVGKPVLG
+80 QALKGKPVLG
-90 VCNGAQILVESGM
+90 ICNGAQILVESGM
-103 VPGNKGFDTIVGLSE
+103 VPGNGNFDTMVSLTE
-118 NKRVRSGQVVG
+118 NKRVKSGQVVG

-141 NKESVSAFIDK
+141 NEKSVSAFIDR
-152 SDDGLLLQIPIAHA
+152 SDMGLLHIPIAHA
-166 EGRFVMDKKLQ
+166 EGRFMMDSKLHQ
-177 EVVESTNL
+177 AVEKSNL
-185 AVYHYCNQDGE
+185 AVYRYCDKGGS

-201 PVNPNGSIDNIA
+201 PINPNGSIDNIA

-222 MAIMPHPERTYKGDP
+222 MAIMPHPERTHGGDSI
-237 VFKSLNNFL
+237 FRALNNFL
-246 NSDDVFSY
+246 STDEVFSY
-254 KALRY
+254 KALSY
-259 ESKKITISPFKKPK
+259 DCKKIKVAPFKKSK
-273 KTTELL
+273 ETTELL

-289 ISVEKCIERLGQT
+289 ISVQKCIERLGKT
-302 NAGIKKYLHLEIEH
+302 SVPIKKYLHLEIEH
-316 EGVLDIENI
+316 EGPLNMESV

-331 FNPSKEFITTNIDK
+331 FNPSKEFIVTNVK
-345 GSGFRFLV
+345 RNSGSRFLV

-364 KETLHRRFGF
+364 KETLQKRFGF
-374 NNITNILKGTVWEIN
+374 SGITNILKGTVWEIN